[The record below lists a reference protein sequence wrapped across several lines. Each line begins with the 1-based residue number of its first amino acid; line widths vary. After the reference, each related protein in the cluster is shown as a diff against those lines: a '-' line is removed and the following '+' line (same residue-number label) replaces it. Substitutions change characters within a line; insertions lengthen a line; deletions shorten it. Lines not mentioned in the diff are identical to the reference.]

1 MFEKNMK
8 IAYLIDFYADVL
20 DDHTRDIMKAYYND
34 DLSLAEIA
42 EDEGISRQGIRHI
55 VKKGEDQLL
64 FLEERLS
71 LAQRNL
77 EIKDAT
83 KLLCSVLEHLEGSG
97 TLSADGARA
106 ALNSAIAILGKGE

>member
-64 FLEERLS
+64 FLESKLAIARRHEEIIEISDELS
-71 LAQRNL
+71 SVIEKL
-77 EIKDAT
+77 ETEAVNEEYVLLLKELSK
-83 KLLCSVLEHLEGSG
+83 KLL
-97 TLSADGARA
+97 
-106 ALNSAIAILGKGE
+106 KGN

>member
-64 FLEERLS
+64 FLESKLAVARRHEEIIEISDELS
-71 LAQRNL
+71 SVIEKL
-77 EIKDAT
+77 ETEAVNEEYVLLLKELSK
-83 KLLCSVLEHLEGSG
+83 KLL
-97 TLSADGARA
+97 
-106 ALNSAIAILGKGE
+106 KGN

>member
-42 EDEGISRQGIRHI
+42 EGEGISRQGIRHI

-64 FLEERLS
+64 SLESKLGIVAKHEEILMIGDELS
-71 LAQRNL
+71 LIIEKLVASESDIESINAL
-77 EIKDAT
+77 KEISK
-83 KLLCSVLEHLEGSG
+83 KLL
-97 TLSADGARA
+97 
-106 ALNSAIAILGKGE
+106 KGN

>member
-64 FLEERLS
+64 SLESKLGIAAKHEEILIVGNELS
-71 LAQRNL
+71 AIIEKLIVTHSDTESINAL
-77 EIKDAT
+77 KEISK
-83 KLLCSVLEHLEGSG
+83 KLL
-97 TLSADGARA
+97 
-106 ALNSAIAILGKGE
+106 KGN

>member
-64 FLEERLS
+64 FLESKLAVARRHEEIIEISDELS
-71 LAQRNL
+71 SVIEKL
-77 EIKDAT
+77 ETEAVNEKYVLLLKELSK
-83 KLLCSVLEHLEGSG
+83 KLL
-97 TLSADGARA
+97 
-106 ALNSAIAILGKGE
+106 KGN

>member
-64 FLEERLS
+64 SLESKLGIAQKHEEILMIGDELSQIIEKLEETHSNNESINALK
-71 LAQRNL
+71 
-77 EIKDAT
+77 EISK
-83 KLLCSVLEHLEGSG
+83 KLL
-97 TLSADGARA
+97 
-106 ALNSAIAILGKGE
+106 KGN

>member
-64 FLEERLS
+64 SLESKLGIAEKHEEMVMIGNELS
-71 LAQRNL
+71 HIINNL
-77 EIKDAT
+77 ESSSSDLESINALKEISK
-83 KLLCSVLEHLEGSG
+83 KLL
-97 TLSADGARA
+97 
-106 ALNSAIAILGKGE
+106 KGN

>member
-64 FLEERLS
+64 FLESKLS
-71 LAQRNL
+71 IAKRHEEMVEISDELSSIIKKL
-77 EIKDAT
+77 EAETVDETCVIMLKEISK
-83 KLLCSVLEHLEGSG
+83 KLL
-97 TLSADGARA
+97 
-106 ALNSAIAILGKGE
+106 KGN

>member
-64 FLEERLS
+64 FLESKLAVARRHEEIIEISDELS
-71 LAQRNL
+71 SVIEKL
-77 EIKDAT
+77 ETEAVNEECVLLLKELSK
-83 KLLCSVLEHLEGSG
+83 KLL
-97 TLSADGARA
+97 
-106 ALNSAIAILGKGE
+106 KGN

>member
-64 FLEERLS
+64 FLESKLGIAAKHEEMLMIGDQLS
-71 LAQRNL
+71 TVIEKLVSTQSDIESINTL
-77 EIKDAT
+77 KEISK
-83 KLLCSVLEHLEGSG
+83 KLL
-97 TLSADGARA
+97 
-106 ALNSAIAILGKGE
+106 KGN

>member
-64 FLEERLS
+64 FLESKLGVAAKHEEILMIGNELS
-71 LAQRNL
+71 QIIEKLVPNQSDTENINALR
-77 EIKDAT
+77 EISK
-83 KLLCSVLEHLEGSG
+83 KLL
-97 TLSADGARA
+97 
-106 ALNSAIAILGKGE
+106 KGN

>member
-64 FLEERLS
+64 FLESKLGVAAKHEEILMIGNELS
-71 LAQRNL
+71 QIIEKLVPNQSNTESINALR
-77 EIKDAT
+77 EISK
-83 KLLCSVLEHLEGSG
+83 KLL
-97 TLSADGARA
+97 
-106 ALNSAIAILGKGE
+106 KGN

>member
-64 FLEERLS
+64 FLESKLAVAKRHEEIVDINDELS
-71 LAQRNL
+71 SVIDKLETL
-77 EIKDAT
+77 EIDTETVIALKEISK
-83 KLLCSVLEHLEGSG
+83 KLL
-97 TLSADGARA
+97 
-106 ALNSAIAILGKGE
+106 KGN

>member
-64 FLEERLS
+64 SLEAKLGIAEKHKETLMIREELS
-71 LAQRNL
+71 RVIGKL
-77 EIKDAT
+77 EAINSDEGCVNALKEISK
-83 KLLCSVLEHLEGSG
+83 KLL
-97 TLSADGARA
+97 
-106 ALNSAIAILGKGE
+106 KGN

>member
-20 DDHTRDIMKAYYND
+20 DDHTKDIMKAYYND

-64 FLEERLS
+64 YLESKLEVAKKHEEMVMIRDELN
-71 LAQRNL
+71 LIINNL
-77 EIKDAT
+77 ESSTSDLESINALKEISK
-83 KLLCSVLEHLEGSG
+83 KLL
-97 TLSADGARA
+97 
-106 ALNSAIAILGKGE
+106 KGN

>member
-20 DDHTRDIMKAYYND
+20 DDHTKDIMKAYYND

-55 VKKGEDQLL
+55 VKKGEDLL
-64 FLEERLS
+64 LSFEAKLGIAAKYEEIVAIGDELS
-71 LAQRNL
+71 LIIDKLVTTNSDTDSINAL
-77 EIKDAT
+77 KKIAK
-83 KLLCSVLEHLEGSG
+83 KLL
-97 TLSADGARA
+97 
-106 ALNSAIAILGKGE
+106 KGN

>member
-64 FLEERLS
+64 SLEAKLGIAKKHEETLMIKEELSRIIGRLEAINS
-71 LAQRNL
+71 DEECINALK
-77 EIKDAT
+77 EISK
-83 KLLCSVLEHLEGSG
+83 KLL
-97 TLSADGARA
+97 
-106 ALNSAIAILGKGE
+106 KGN

>member
-64 FLEERLS
+64 SLEAKLGIAEKHEETLMIGEELSRIIVRLEAVNS
-71 LAQRNL
+71 NEECVNALK
-77 EIKDAT
+77 EISK
-83 KLLCSVLEHLEGSG
+83 KLL
-97 TLSADGARA
+97 
-106 ALNSAIAILGKGE
+106 KGN